1 MDSHTKGEKR
11 KDYEPMTA
19 SMTPAEIARLRL
31 LNQHIDGTRFTQP
44 AELVTWLGAVQSQDY
59 TGAKWALGLRLPG
72 SVDDEIERA
81 FASGAILRTHVMR
94 PTWHFVAPAD
104 IRWMLALTA
113 PRVHAL
119 SAYYYRKLELDD
131 ALLKSSDETL
141 AAALHGGRE
150 RTRDELR
157 AALEQ
162 SNVVLGDPLR
172 LGYLLIHAELEGI
185 ICSGARRGK
194 QQTWAL
200 LEERVPQA
208 KALER
213 DEALA
218 ELTRRYFAS
227 HGPATAR
234 DFSWWSGLSSAD
246 VRRGLEIAGS
256 DLQRLEGD
264 GQAYWLAPSAL
275 PARETIETAHLLPN
289 YDEYTVGYQGYDA
302 LFQGLGEER
311 LVYRHALVIAGRVA
325 GGWKRGLTKS
335 AATLELKT
343 LAPPTEGQRQ
353 AVAEAASRYGAFL
366 GRQAELSWLSG
377 D

>member
-1 MDSHTKGEKR
+1 
-11 KDYEPMTA
+11 
-19 SMTPAEIARLRL
+19 MTPADIARLRL
-31 LNQHIDGTRFTQP
+31 LNQHIDGARFTQP
-44 AELVTWLGAVQSQDY
+44 AEVVAWLGAVQSQDY
-59 TGAKWALGLRLPG
+59 AGAKWALGLRLPG

-81 FASGAILRTHVMR
+81 FTSGAILRTHVMR

-113 PRVHAL
+113 PRVHAI

-131 ALLKSSDETL
+131 ALLRRSDETL
-141 AAALHGGRE
+141 AEALRGGRE

-162 SNVVLGDPLR
+162 SNVILGDPLR

-200 LEERVPQA
+200 LEERVPPA
-208 KALER
+208 KTLER

-218 ELTRRYFAS
+218 ELTRRYFTS

-234 DFSWWSGLSSAD
+234 DFAWWSGLSSAD

-256 DLQRLEGD
+256 DLQRMEGD
-264 GQAYWLAPSAL
+264 GQTYWLAP
-275 PARETIETAHLLPN
+275 PARETIDMAHLLPN

-311 LVYRHALVIAGRVA
+311 LVYRHALVIEGRIA

-335 AATLELKT
+335 AATIELKT

-353 AVAEAASRYGAFL
+353 AVIEAARRYGAFL
-366 GRQAELSWLSG
+366 GLPIELSWLSG

>member
-1 MDSHTKGEKR
+1 
-11 KDYEPMTA
+11 
-19 SMTPAEIARLRL
+19 
-31 LNQHIDGTRFTQP
+31 
-44 AELVTWLGAVQSQDY
+44 
-59 TGAKWALGLRLPG
+59 
-72 SVDDEIERA
+72 
-81 FASGAILRTHVMR
+81 
-94 PTWHFVAPAD
+94 
-104 IRWMLALTA
+104 
-113 PRVHAL
+113 
-119 SAYYYRKLELDD
+119 
-131 ALLKSSDETL
+131 
-141 AAALHGGRE
+141 
-150 RTRDELR
+150 
-157 AALEQ
+157 
-162 SNVVLGDPLR
+162 
-172 LGYLLIHAELEGI
+172 
-185 ICSGARRGK
+185 
-194 QQTWAL
+194 
-200 LEERVPQA
+200 
-208 KALER
+208 
-213 DEALA
+213 
-218 ELTRRYFAS
+218 
-227 HGPATAR
+227 
-234 DFSWWSGLSSAD
+234 

>member
-1 MDSHTKGEKR
+1 
-11 KDYEPMTA
+11 
-19 SMTPAEIARLRL
+19 MTPADIARLRL
-31 LNQHIDGTRFTQP
+31 LNQHINGMRLTQP
-44 AELVTWLGAVQSQDY
+44 EELVAWLGAVQSQDY
-59 TGAKWALGLRLPG
+59 AGAKWALGLRLPG
-72 SVDDEIERA
+72 AVDGEIEQA

-218 ELTRRYFAS
+218 ELTRRYFTS

>member
-1 MDSHTKGEKR
+1 
-11 KDYEPMTA
+11 MTA
-19 SMTPAEIARLRL
+19 SMTSADIARLRL
-31 LNQHIDGTRFTQP
+31 LNQHIDQDIDGTRFAQP
-44 AELVTWLGAVQSQDY
+44 AELVAWLGAAQSQDY
-59 TGAKWALGLRLPG
+59 AGAKWALGMRLPG
-72 SVDDEIERA
+72 SIDDDIEHA

-131 ALLKSSDETL
+131 ALLRRSDETL
-141 AAALHGGRE
+141 AEALRGGHE

-162 SNVVLGDPLR
+162 ANVILGDPLR

-194 QQTWAL
+194 QHTWAL
-200 LEERVPQA
+200 LEERVPLT
-208 KALER
+208 KTLER
-213 DEALA
+213 EAALA
-218 ELTRRYFAS
+218 ELTRRYFTS

-234 DFSWWSGLSSAD
+234 DFAWWSGLSSAD
-246 VRRGLEIAGS
+246 VRRGLAIVGS
-256 DLQRLEGD
+256 DLQRAEVEG
-264 GQAYWLAPSAL
+264 GVYWLAPSAL
-275 PARETIETAHLLPN
+275 PAREVPEAIETAHLLPN

-302 LFQGLGEER
+302 RFQGLGEER
-311 LVYRHALVIAGRVA
+311 LVYRHALVIEGRVA

-335 AATLELKT
+335 AASVELKT

-353 AVAEAASRYGAFL
+353 AIAEAARRYGAFL
-366 GRQAELSWLSG
+366 GLPVELSWQSG

>member
-1 MDSHTKGEKR
+1 
-11 KDYEPMTA
+11 
-19 SMTPAEIARLRL
+19 MTPADIARLRL
-31 LNQHIDGTRFTQP
+31 LNQHINGTRFAQP

-59 TGAKWALGLRLPG
+59 AGAKWALGLRLPG

-81 FASGAILRTHVMR
+81 FASGAILRTHIMR

-113 PRVHAL
+113 PRVHAI
-119 SAYYYRKLELDD
+119 SDYYYRKLEFDE
-131 ALLKSSDETL
+131 ALLRRSDETL
-141 AAALHGGRE
+141 AEALRGGRE

-162 SNVVLGDPLR
+162 SSVILGDPLR

-194 QQTWAL
+194 QVTYAL
-200 LEERVPQA
+200 LEERAPPA
-208 KALER
+208 KTLER

-218 ELTRRYFAS
+218 ELTRRYFTS

-234 DFSWWSGLSSAD
+234 DLSWWSGLTVAD
-246 VRRGLEIAGS
+246 AQRGLAIVGT
-256 DLQRLEGD
+256 DLQREEVEG
-264 GQAYWLAPSAL
+264 GVYWLAPSAL
-275 PARETIETAHLLPN
+275 PARQTIETAHLLPN

-302 LFQGLGEER
+302 LFQGLGAEK
-311 LVYRHALVIAGRVA
+311 LTFRHPLIIEGLMA
-325 GGWKRGLTKS
+325 GGWKRGQTRS
-335 AATLELKT
+335 AATVELKT
-343 LAPPTEGQRQ
+343 LAPLTAVQRE
-353 AVAEAASRYGAFL
+353 AVDAAAGRYSAFL
-366 GRQAELSWLSG
+366 GLPVELTSSAV